1 MASKLRNEITH
12 NHFGLPS
19 KFEIRNSEMYMKTW
33 RQYGASH
40 ATYFELF
47 LSANDFQ
54 LLTGHTKQAS
64 KQKRVHEFQLIS

>member
-12 NHFGLPS
+12 NQFGLPS

-47 LSANDFQ
+47 LFANEYA
-54 LLTGHTKQAS
+54 LL
-64 KQKRVHEFQLIS
+64 L